1 MAYQVI
7 STHQPRSNQ
16 VPTIQLEL
24 KKLENLSFDD
34 EGKTQPNGRTMLPHA
49 FKPTNNVSR
58 ETFNYIKENPGVT
71 RSVMG
76 AAMEKKGFKR
86 SSTIS
91 LATQFIRQGMVRS
104 ANHGLFVTQNEYS
117 PLKAPKSKKPSTDVL
132 PPPQK
137 KVAKVTASPAQTIYI
152 NGVNTQSAQE
162 LLASMS
168 IVQARSVYD
177 ELKKIFGS

>member
-1 MAYQVI
+1 M
-7 STHQPRSNQ
+7 
-16 VPTIQLEL
+16 PTLQLEL

-58 ETFNYIKENPGVT
+58 ETFNCIRDNPGLT
-71 RSVMG
+71 RSQIG
-76 AAMEKKGFKR
+76 GLMEKKGFNKA
-86 SSTIS
+86 SVLS
-91 LATQFIRQGMVRS
+91 LMTQFIRQGMVRS
-104 ANHGLFVTQNEYS
+104 ANHGLFVTQDSYS
-117 PLKAPKSKKPSTDVL
+117 PLKAPKAKKPSKDVL
-132 PPPQK
+132 PKPQK
-137 KVAKVTASPAQTIYI
+137 SVAKVTASPAQTIYI
-152 NGVNTQSAQE
+152 SGVNTQSAQE

>member
-1 MAYQVI
+1 M
-7 STHQPRSNQ
+7 
-16 VPTIQLEL
+16 PTLQLEL

-34 EGKTQPNGRTMLPHA
+34 EESEKPNGRTMLPHA

-58 ETFNYIKENPGVT
+58 ETFNYIKANPGLT
-71 RSVMG
+71 RAQVG
-76 AAMEKKGFKR
+76 KAMEDKGFKKG
-86 SSTIS
+86 SVIS
-91 LATQFIRQGMVRS
+91 LATQFLRQNMVRS
-104 ANHGLFVTQNEYS
+104 ANGGLFVTQDNYT
-117 PLKAPKSKKPSTDVL
+117 PLKATKAKKPSKDVL

-152 NGVNTQSAQE
+152 SGVNTQSAQE

-177 ELKKIFGS
+177 ELKKIFGN

>member
-1 MAYQVI
+1 M
-7 STHQPRSNQ
+7 
-16 VPTIQLEL
+16 PTLQLEL

-34 EGKTQPNGRTMLPHA
+34 EGKTQPNGRNMLPHA

-58 ETFNYIKENPGVT
+58 ETFTYIKEHPGVT

-76 AAMEKKGFKR
+76 AAMEKKGFKK

-104 ANHGLFVTQNEYS
+104 ANHGLFVTQDSYS
-117 PLKAPKSKKPSTDVL
+117 PLKATKAKKPSKDVL
-132 PPPQK
+132 PKPQK
-137 KVAKVTASPAQTIYI
+137 SVAKVTASPAQTIYI
-152 NGVNTQSAQE
+152 SGVNTQSAQE

-177 ELKKIFGS
+177 ELKKIFGA

>member
-1 MAYQVI
+1 M
-7 STHQPRSNQ
+7 
-16 VPTIQLEL
+16 PTLQLEL

-34 EGKTQPNGRTMLPHA
+34 EGKTQPNGRNMLPHA

-76 AAMEKKGFKR
+76 TAMEKKGFKR

-117 PLKAPKSKKPSTDVL
+117 PLKAPKSKKPSNDML

-137 KVAKVTASPAQTIYI
+137 KVAKVTSSPAQTIYI
-152 NGVNTQSAQE
+152 SGVNTQSAQE

-177 ELKKIFGS
+177 ELKKVFEA

>member
-1 MAYQVI
+1 M
-7 STHQPRSNQ
+7 
-16 VPTIQLEL
+16 PTLQLEL
-24 KKLENLSFDD
+24 KKLENISFDD
-34 EGKTQPNGRTMLPHA
+34 EESTTKNGRTMLPHA

-58 ETFNYIKENPGVT
+58 ETFNYIKANPGLT
-71 RSVMG
+71 RSQIG
-76 AAMEKKGFKR
+76 KAMEDKGFKKG
-86 SSTIS
+86 SVIS
-91 LATQFIRQGMVRS
+91 LAAQFLRQNMVRS
-104 ANHGLFVTQNEYS
+104 ANGGLFVTQDEYT
-117 PLKAPKSKKPSTDVL
+117 PLKAPTKTFKHKKPKKDVL

-152 NGVNTQSAQE
+152 SGVNTQSAQE

>member
-1 MAYQVI
+1 M
-7 STHQPRSNQ
+7 
-16 VPTIQLEL
+16 PTLQLEL

-34 EGKTQPNGRTMLPHA
+34 EGKTQPNGRNMLPHA

-58 ETFNYIKENPGVT
+58 ETFNYIKEHPGVT
-71 RSVMG
+71 RSAMG
-76 AAMEKKGFKR
+76 AAMEKKGFKK

-117 PLKAPKSKKPSTDVL
+117 PLKAPKSKKPSNDML

-137 KVAKVTASPAQTIYI
+137 KVAKVTAPPAQTIYI
-152 NGVNTQSAQE
+152 SGVNTQSAQQ

-177 ELKKIFGS
+177 ELKKVFEA

>member
-1 MAYQVI
+1 M
-7 STHQPRSNQ
+7 
-16 VPTIQLEL
+16 PTLQLEL
-24 KKLENLSFDD
+24 KKLENLYFDD
-34 EGKTQPNGRTMLPHA
+34 EGKTQPNGRNMLPHA

-76 AAMEKKGFKR
+76 AAMEKKGFKK

-117 PLKAPKSKKPSTDVL
+117 PLKTPKSKKPSNDML

-152 NGVNTQSAQE
+152 SGVNTQSAQE

-177 ELKKIFGS
+177 ELKKIFGN

>member
-1 MAYQVI
+1 M
-7 STHQPRSNQ
+7 
-16 VPTIQLEL
+16 PTLQLEL
-24 KKLENLSFDD
+24 KKLENISFDD
-34 EGKTQPNGRTMLPHA
+34 EESTTKDGRTMLPHA

-58 ETFNYIKENPGVT
+58 ETFNYIKEHPGVT

-76 AAMEKKGFKR
+76 AAMEKKGFKK

-104 ANHGLFVTQNEYS
+104 ANHGLFVTQDEYT
-117 PLKAPKSKKPSTDVL
+117 PLKAPAKTFKHKKPSNDML

-152 NGVNTQSAQE
+152 SGVNTQSAQE